1 MTDDSKNKTVSW
13 IGSFGSATIVLL
25 SGFIVIGSY
34 KADVDALK
42 KLTEKIDTQN
52 QSQEQRITR
61 IESNNDN
68 FREILTEMKSDIK
81 DIKKSVQDRR
91 VQP

>member
-1 MTDDSKNKTVSW
+1 MTDEIKNKVVSW

-34 KADVDALK
+34 KADVDTLK
-42 KLTEKIDTQN
+42 KLTEKIDAQN
-52 QSQEQRITR
+52 QAQEQRLTR

-68 FREILTEMKSDIK
+68 FREILTEMKLDIK
-81 DIKKSVQDRR
+81 EIKKTVQERKGM
-91 VQP
+91 P